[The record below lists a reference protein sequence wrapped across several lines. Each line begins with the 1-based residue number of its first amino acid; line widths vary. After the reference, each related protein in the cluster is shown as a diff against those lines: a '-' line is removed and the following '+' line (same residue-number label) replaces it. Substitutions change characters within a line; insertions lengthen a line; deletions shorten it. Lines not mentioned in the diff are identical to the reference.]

1 MKYNNLE
8 NDDSD
13 IHNNNNN
20 NESEGDSLIEL
31 EEINLEGNNNND
43 INNNNNINNNN
54 DSLDYENNKGSKKK
68 NNKKYV
74 ILNEEEDIN
83 DKKVENGENETSSF
97 TYGHDNEFKDLPLPK
112 KGFGGLKSLEENANF
127 LSSMTYLWADKF
139 VLYCFKNILQ
149 LDEIWELASYD
160 KSSYLFDIMDKNWQ
174 NELKNSKK
182 PNFMKA
188 AFKSFGKHFALSW
201 VHFGLNVISQFIGPI
216 FLKKI
221 VSFVIQYRENPG
233 SVDPNLGYYYALILF
248 VNSMLGSIFLYQS
261 NMITSRTGN
270 RLKSLIVLYVY
281 KKSLKLTNSS
291 RSKKS
296 NGEIVNLM
304 SNDAQRLLELFQ
316 MVNTL
321 IFAVPMIIVSMIL
334 LYDCVGWPSFVALL
348 VMGISL
354 PYSLNRGS
362 QLSIYRRKLVGFTD
376 QRIKVVNEMFQAI
389 KTIKLYAWEDYFSQ
403 KMMSKRGEEI
413 KFLTQFVRFRYSLI
427 VVVQSIP
434 TIISIFMFTVY
445 YLVNSKLPA
454 DKIFAA
460 VAYLNIIR
468 VPFTFLPYGY
478 NIYIQFKVSIERVVN
493 FLNMDEI
500 NQGDDKNN
508 EINVNVCDQQ
518 KQQQT
523 DIGIYMDNTTFS
535 WAIKPQ
541 TNPPPPRTTPSND
554 KSSPSGNNSNNEKK
568 EVQVSFSLKNTSCQ
582 VKEKGSLLMVIGPVG
597 SGKSSFCQ
605 ALLGEMELEN
615 NGSLRVVGS
624 IAYVSQSAW
633 IMNASL
639 KDNILFGK
647 EYNKER
653 YEMVLNCCALLPDL
667 ALFPQGDLI
676 EIGERGI
683 NLSGGQKQRVAIA
696 RAVYSD
702 SDIYILD
709 DILSAVDAHVGKHL
723 FYNCIKGILKEKI
736 VVLATN
742 QLNYCPYSTQTLIL
756 KTGGEVEQYDTFE
769 NIIST
774 INSAYGNSSL
784 FSELLKQY
792 AHMAGDSDKDSDE
805 IVDDEMIKSKEN
817 NNDLYDGKLTTIE
830 EREEGSVSFKHYMYY
845 VTAGGGFLFLI
856 ALLGYCID
864 TSTSTFTN
872 WWLSNWS
879 SKHTSTGIN
888 NNNSSSSNSI
898 SSSSSYIIDSLSSLN
913 INEDGDIENAGEFLG
928 VFIAIGVLTV
938 LLIIVR
944 TIVFFEY
951 SIRATTEI
959 HKRLFWSILR
969 APMWFFDTVPLGRIL
984 NRFTRDTD
992 IVDMLLTNSLNQ
1004 FLNFSTNCIAILVII
1019 SIATPWLLLPMT
1031 PIIILFY
1038 FIQYFYR
1045 RTSIQIQRIESIT
1058 RSPIFSHFAE
1068 TLNGVITLRAFR
1080 KMGENVLKNQAL
1092 LDDNNKCYL
1101 TLQAMNQWLGLRLS
1115 VLGNLITLL
1124 SCIFITVDR
1133 SSIAIASVGL
1143 SISYTLSLTTNL
1155 NKATQQLAELET
1167 KMNSIERI
1175 SYYTENVPQEP
1186 DQIIESNRPPMGWPS
1201 LTNSNHTPPIIF
1213 ENVVMSYRQGLPA
1226 VLKGISFEIKAGEK
1240 IGICGRTGSG
1250 KSSLLLA
1257 LFRIVELSSGRI
1269 IIDGLDI
1276 SKIGL
1281 KDLRS
1286 QLAIIPQEP
1295 VMFTGTLRSNL
1306 DSLSEHTDSELWD
1319 VLKEIQLYEHV
1330 KKVSV
1335 ADEGLDLRVNDNW
1348 SQGQKQLI
1356 GLGRALLKKPKI
1368 LVCDEATASVDSLSD
1383 ELIQRIIREK
1393 FKDAIIL
1400 TIAHRLNTI
1409 VESDRIMV
1417 LDSGSIVEFNKP
1429 SILAQNENS
1438 LFNWLIDETGT
1449 QNSQY
1454 LRSLIKH

>member
-1 MKYNNLE
+1 
-8 NDDSD
+8 
-13 IHNNNNN
+13 
-20 NESEGDSLIEL
+20 
-31 EEINLEGNNNND
+31 
-43 INNNNNINNNN
+43 
-54 DSLDYENNKGSKKK
+54 
-68 NNKKYV
+68 
-74 ILNEEEDIN
+74 
-83 DKKVENGENETSSF
+83 
-97 TYGHDNEFKDLPLPK
+97 
-112 KGFGGLKSLEENANF
+112 
-127 LSSMTYLWADKF
+127 
-139 VLYCFKNILQ
+139 
-149 LDEIWELASYD
+149 
-160 KSSYLFDIMDKNWQ
+160 
-174 NELKNSKK
+174 
-182 PNFMKA
+182 MKA

-201 VHFGLNVISQFIGPI
+201 IYFGLNVISQFIGPI

-221 VSFVIQYRENPG
+221 VSFVIQYTHDPT
-233 SVDPNLGYYYALILF
+233 SVDSNWGYYYALILF
-248 VNSMLGSIFLYQS
+248 ANSMLGSIFLYQS

-291 RSKKS
+291 RAKKS

-334 LYDCVGWPSFVALL
+334 LYDCVGWPSFIALL

-389 KTIKLYAWEDYFSQ
+389 KTIKLYAWEDYFAQ

-413 KFLTQFVRFRYSLI
+413 KFLTQFIRFRYGLI

-500 NQGDDKNN
+500 NQGDDNHN
-508 EINVNVCDQQ
+508 EINVNVSDQQ

-523 DIGIYMDNTTFS
+523 DLGIYMDNTTFS
-535 WAIKPQ
+535 WTIKPQ
-541 TNPPPPRTTPSND
+541 TNPPPPRVTPGND
-554 KSSPSGNNSNNEKK
+554 NERSGNNGSNYNNEKK
-568 EVQVSFSLKNTSCQ
+568 EIQVSFSLKNVSCQ
-582 VKEKGSLLMVIGPVG
+582 IKDKGSLLMVIGPVG

-615 NGSLRVVGS
+615 KGSLRVVGS

-639 KDNILFGK
+639 RENILFGK

-723 FYNCIKGILKEKI
+723 FYNCIKGILKDKI
-736 VVLATN
+736 IVLATN
-742 QLNYCPYSTQTLIL
+742 QLNYCPHSTQTLIL

-769 NIIST
+769 NILNN
-774 INSAYGNSSL
+774 INSGHGNCSL

-792 AHMAGDSDKDSDE
+792 AHLGDSDKDSDE
-805 IVDDEMIKSKEN
+805 VVDDEVIKSKE

-830 EREEGSVSFKHYMYY
+830 EREEGSVSFKHYIYY
-845 VTAGGGFLFLI
+845 VTAGGGLLFCI
-856 ALLGYCID
+856 ALLGYCVD

-879 SKHTSTGIN
+879 SRHTSTRISGSGSGS
-888 NNNSSSSNSI
+888 NSSSSSVF
-898 SSSSSYIIDSLSSLN
+898 SSSGSYIIDSLSSLN
-913 INEDGDIENAGEFLG
+913 INEEGNIDNAGEFLG
-928 VFIAIGVLTV
+928 VFIAIGILTV
-938 LLIIVR
+938 LLIIGR

-959 HKRLFWSILR
+959 HKRLFRSILR

-1080 KMGENVLKNQAL
+1080 KMGENVIKNQAL

-1124 SCIFITVDR
+1124 SCVFITIDR

-1186 DQIIESNRPPMGWPS
+1186 NQIIESNRPPMGWPS
-1201 LTNSNHTPPIIF
+1201 LASSNIPIIF
-1213 ENVVMSYRQGLPA
+1213 QDVVMSYREGLPA
-1226 VLKGISFEIKAGEK
+1226 VLKGISFEIKPGEK

-1269 IIDGLDI
+1269 IIDGVDI

-1306 DSLSEHTDSELWD
+1306 DSLSEHTDAELWD

-1335 ADEGLDLRVNDNW
+1335 GDEGLDLKVNDNW

-1417 LDSGSIVEFNKP
+1417 LDSGSIIEFDKP
-1429 SILAQNENS
+1429 SILVQNEKS
-1438 LFNWLIDETGT
+1438 LLNWLIDETGS

-1454 LRSLIKH
+1454 LRSLIKY

>member
-1 MKYNNLE
+1 MKYNILE
-8 NDDSD
+8 NDVIDSIEKHD
-13 IHNNNNN
+13 SNINNNSNNNNN
-20 NESEGDSLIEL
+20 NSNNNNDGEGDSFIEL
-31 EEINLEGNNNND
+31 EEIKLNSDSNNNTNNNN
-43 INNNNNINNNN
+43 
-54 DSLDYENNKGSKKK
+54 SKK

-74 ILNEEEDIN
+74 KLNEKEDTNDDSDDDIN
-83 DKKVENGENETSSF
+83 RIENKETESPSSSSPF
-97 TYGHDNEFKDLPLPK
+97 TYGYDDEFKDLPIPK

-127 LSSMTYLWADKF
+127 FSSMTYLWADKF
-139 VLYCFKNILQ
+139 VLYCFKNVLQ
-149 LDEIWELASYD
+149 LDEIWELANYD
-160 KSSYLFDIMDKNWQ
+160 RSSYLFGIMDVNWQ
-174 NELKNSKK
+174 YELKNNKR

-188 AFKSFGKHFALSW
+188 AFKSFGKYFALSW
-201 VHFGLNVISQFIGPI
+201 VYFGLNVITQFIGPI

-221 VSFVIQYRENPG
+221 VSFVIKYRENPG
-233 SVDPNLGYYYALILF
+233 SVDPNWGYYYALILF
-248 VNSMLGSIFLYQS
+248 ANSMFGSIFLYQS
-261 NMITSRTGN
+261 NMITARTGN

-291 RSKKS
+291 RAKKS

-316 MVNTL
+316 MINTL
-321 IFAVPMIIVSMIL
+321 LFAVPMIIVSMVL
-334 LYDCVGWPSFVALL
+334 LYDCVGWPSFIALL
-348 VMGISL
+348 VMAISL

-389 KTIKLYAWEDYFSQ
+389 KTIKLYAWEDYFAQ

-413 KFLTQFVRFRYSLI
+413 KFLTQFIRFRYSLI

-500 NQGDDKNN
+500 NQGDDSNN
-508 EINVNVCDQQ
+508 EINVNVSDQQ

-523 DIGIYMDNTTFS
+523 DLGIYMDNTTFT

-541 TNPPPPRTTPSND
+541 ANPSTTRTTTSSND
-554 KSSPSGNNSNNEKK
+554 SGRGGGASERNEDKK
-568 EVQVSFSLKNTSCQ
+568 EIQASFSLKNVSCQ
-582 VKEKGSLLMVIGPVG
+582 VKDKGSLLMVIGPVG

-615 NGSLRVVGS
+615 KGSLRVVGS

-653 YEMVLNCCALLPDL
+653 YDMVLNCCALLPDL

-702 SDIYILD
+702 ADIYILD

-723 FYNCIKGILKEKI
+723 FYNCIKSILKDKI

-742 QLNYCPYSTQTLIL
+742 QLNYCPHSTQTLIL
-756 KTGGEVEQYDTFE
+756 KTGGEVEHYDTFE
-769 NIIST
+769 NIIT
-774 INSAYGNSSL
+774 TLNSGYDNSSL

-792 AHMAGDSDKDSDE
+792 AHLGDSDKDSDE
-805 IVDDEMIKSKEN
+805 IVDDEVIKTKE

-845 VTAGGGFLFLI
+845 VTAGGGFLFLV
-856 ALLGYCID
+856 ALLGYCVD

-879 SKHTSTGIN
+879 SKHTSSGSGSG
-888 NNNSSSSNSI
+888 SSSGSL
-898 SSSSSYIIDSLSSLN
+898 IIDSLSSLS
-913 INEDGDIENAGEFLG
+913 INEEGNIENAGEFLG
-928 VFIAIGVLTV
+928 VFIAIGALTV
-938 LLIIVR
+938 LLIIGR
-944 TIVFFEY
+944 TITFFEY

-959 HKRLFWSILR
+959 HKRLFRSILR

-1019 SIATPWLLLPMT
+1019 SIATPWLLLPMA

-1080 KMGENVLKNQAL
+1080 KMGENVIKNQSL

-1133 SSIAIASVGL
+1133 SNIAIASVGL

-1186 DQIIESNRPPMGWPS
+1186 NQIVESNRPPMGWPS
-1201 LTNSNHTPPIIF
+1201 LTSSNTPIVF
-1213 ENVVMSYRQGLPA
+1213 ENVVMSYREGLPS
-1226 VLKGISFEIKAGEK
+1226 VLKGISFEIKSGEK

-1269 IIDGLDI
+1269 IIDGIDI
-1276 SKIGL
+1276 STIGL

-1306 DSLSEHTDSELWD
+1306 DSLSEHTDTELWD
-1319 VLKEIQLYEHV
+1319 VLREIQLYEHV

-1335 ADEGLDLRVNDNW
+1335 GDEGLDLKVNDNW

-1383 ELIQRIIREK
+1383 ELIQKIIREK
-1393 FKDAIIL
+1393 FSDAIIL

-1429 SILAQNENS
+1429 SVLIQNENS
-1438 LFNWLIDETGT
+1438 LLNWLIDETGA
-1449 QNSQY
+1449 QNAHY
-1454 LRSLIKH
+1454 LKSLIKH